1 MDDYDKKFFSMLRE
15 GKLKSCT
22 NNDLKEFLTVKNMPS
37 KGNKNFMIEL
47 IEEYFE
53 TNFSIWRI

>member
-1 MDDYDKKFFSMLRE
+1 MDLLRS
-15 GKLKSCT
+15 GKLKSCK
-22 NNDLKEFLTVKNMPS
+22 NDELKEFLTVKNMPN

-53 TNFSIWRI
+53 TNFNIS

>member
-1 MDDYDKKFFSMLRE
+1 MDDLDKKYLNLLKE

-22 NNDLKEFLTVKNMPS
+22 NGDLKEFLTVKNMPN

-47 IEEYFE
+47 IQEYFE
-53 TNFSIWRI
+53 TNFNI